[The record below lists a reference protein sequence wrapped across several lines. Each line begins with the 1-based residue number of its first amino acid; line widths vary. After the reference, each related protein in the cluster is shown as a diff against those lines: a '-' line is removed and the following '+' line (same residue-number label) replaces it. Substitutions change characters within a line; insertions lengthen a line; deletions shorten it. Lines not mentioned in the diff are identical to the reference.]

1 MLIIAPKFGVRP
13 LDPPPPARCKP
24 FRTAR
29 ARFRC
34 ADITKLYLQENSF
47 HGSLPHFENLA
58 SATEIRLDQQDP
70 GFAGTLP
77 SSIG

>member
-1 MLIIAPKFGVRP
+1 MSARACPSAPRRP
-13 LDPPPPARCKP
+13 RRFAER

-34 ADITKLYLQENSF
+34 ADITKLYLHENKF
-47 HGSLPHFENLA
+47 HGTLPHFENLA

-70 GFAGTLP
+70 GFQGTLP